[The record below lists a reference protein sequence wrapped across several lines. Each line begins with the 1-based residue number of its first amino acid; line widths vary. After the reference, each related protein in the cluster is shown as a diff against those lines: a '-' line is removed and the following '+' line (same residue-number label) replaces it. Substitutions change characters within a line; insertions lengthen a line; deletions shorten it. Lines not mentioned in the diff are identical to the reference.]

1 VSVIVSSCE
10 ELGVLLQPM
19 RVVDIANAM
28 KAREFRSSFIIDVFK
43 VVFITNVEKNSL
55 FLKGI
60 TQLFL
65 QISFLFAEKKE
76 VTGQL
81 AAKWVSVTSLIF
93 MVITYFALFSKIAS

>member
-43 VVFITNVEKNSL
+43 VVFITNVEKDSL
-55 FLKGI
+55 F
-60 TQLFL
+60 
-65 QISFLFAEKKE
+65 
-76 VTGQL
+76 
-81 AAKWVSVTSLIF
+81 
-93 MVITYFALFSKIAS
+93 